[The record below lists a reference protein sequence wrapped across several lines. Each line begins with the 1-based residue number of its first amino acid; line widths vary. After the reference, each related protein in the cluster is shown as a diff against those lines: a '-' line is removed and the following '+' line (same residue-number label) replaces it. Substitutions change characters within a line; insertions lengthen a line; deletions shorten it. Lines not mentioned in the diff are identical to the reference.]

1 MGYSEELGAED
12 CLPFREPRLPRMLTV
27 QVRGRRFGAM
37 PAIARNLSD
46 GGMGGT
52 TKQWLVT
59 GEEVEA
65 DLPNFGWTRARIAWT
80 DGTRFGLAF
89 LDPVEAGRVSREAA
103 PGMDSSFRVMD
114 RFRPETSMRRPGL
127 RANAA

>member
-1 MGYSEELGAED
+1 MGYSDELAAED
-12 CLPFREPRLPRMLTV
+12 RLPFREPRLPRMLRV
-27 QVRGRRFGAM
+27 NVRGRRFGTM

-65 DLPNFGWTRARIAWT
+65 ELPSFGWTRARIAWT
-80 DGTRFGLAF
+80 DGTRFGLVF
-89 LDPVEAGRVSREAA
+89 LDPVEAGRVSRETTA
-103 PGMDSSFRVMD
+103 GMDPSFRVLE
-114 RFRPETSMRRPGL
+114 RFRPVTSMRRPGL
-127 RANAA
+127 RASAA